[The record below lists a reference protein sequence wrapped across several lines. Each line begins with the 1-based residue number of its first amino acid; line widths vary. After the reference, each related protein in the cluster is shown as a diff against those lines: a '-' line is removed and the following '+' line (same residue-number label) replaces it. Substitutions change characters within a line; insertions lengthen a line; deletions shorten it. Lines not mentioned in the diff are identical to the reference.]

1 MCAEVRDFPIISGGD
16 KITTVG
22 DLIDLTPK
30 DLISKVMLEEKVFET
45 WHHKRIA
52 LMGDGKLLRSGS
64 LFFPIN
70 RRQNGRALFLTPIF
84 DLVVCI
90 LHY

>member
-1 MCAEVRDFPIISGGD
+1 MCAEVRDFPIISGGN

-45 WHHKRIA
+45 WYHKRVA
-52 LMGDGKLLRSGS
+52 LIGDGKFLPGS
-64 LFFPIN
+64 FFFPSVN
-70 RRQNGRALFLTPIF
+70 AKTDG
-84 DLVVCI
+84 
-90 LHY
+90 HYV